1 MHQAQ
6 QNFKEEQSSSN
17 TDLAREWLYHD
28 LTNYRSLWLTEDK
41 LLCLVPID
49 TREGDI
55 ATVLL
60 GGDFVYILR
69 QVGDGSFLYIGDAYI
84 HEFMDGQALDDPDA
98 KETLRDSKIV

>member
-41 LLCLVPID
+41 LLCLAPID

-69 QVGDGSFLYIGDAYI
+69 QVGGGSFLYIGDAYI